1 MQIAE
6 AAYQHGAGE
15 RLPDSFVT
23 SELGAIVRQSELRVG
38 AQVRGD
44 LLRFGFINTHLVC
57 QQCRVVLLKALADLV
72 PIQGHVRRGW
82 RLRLRPAH
90 GAAEYQRKVEKELV
104 SHR

>member
-57 QQCRVVLLKALADLV
+57 QQRRVVLFKALADLV
-72 PIQGHVRRGW
+72 PIQGQERRGW
-82 RLRLRPAH
+82 LLGLGPALG
-90 GAAEYQRKVEKELV
+90 GAEFLSDR
-104 SHR
+104 